1 MPNPGSPF
9 AVDGTVDFSGG
20 VDSVKTR
27 TIASEANPNG
37 LRRNQLSW
45 MCNCTVRDGG
55 ITQRAGIIKVGNVVE
70 GGDYL
75 FQGKFTYQPI
85 DGSDPYEIWSVTGR
99 ILRVN
104 LTDASAIDL
113 SAQFGLTNSTT
124 EPVAYFCQA
133 DQFLVIQS
141 GDNTTPPLFWDG
153 ATLRRSNGLTGI
165 SGGQPTSVW
174 NLNPA
179 SFWVV
184 PPVGGNV
191 LIPLNNEYLGANLD
205 VGTYGVIGTFTVIAH
220 TAAVPYSITIQTV
233 ASEYIGR
240 NIGPPGADVPFTVN
254 PAPIPANVNEIPPAT
269 AMAYYAG
276 RLWYARGR
284 VVSAGDIIYGESG
297 TLAYNFRDSIL
308 RVTENPLALEGD
320 GFEVASQD
328 GSVRAIKVGAA
339 IDASLGQGRLFLFT
353 SKAVYALQVPVSR
366 DDWISADGNNQP
378 LMTVVQLNNG
388 SVNDRGVVPVNGDLY
403 YQSLEPSIRSLDQSM
418 RFFSQPGNRSLSS
431 NEQRILQLNDRALMY
446 ACNGIYFNNRLLQTA
461 LPRETPSGIV
471 HDALVP
477 LDFVPISSFDQQR
490 TPNWEGHYNS
500 SPIYQVSTVE
510 VGGLE
515 RAYATAQGS
524 DGSLQLWEITQNE
537 RFDYSRVSSDGHRVE
552 WYFETPAYTWANTIG
567 ETEFKKLIGAELWV
581 DRLFGTVIFTMEYR
595 PDGVT
600 CWIPWITWQECSPKN
615 TAETVGLPDGY
626 PVDLTECYKATM
638 ILPKP
643 QPGCAPCNNARPS
656 NIGLQFQVK
665 LSIKG
670 FCRVRGIWLLAEPVL
685 RGAYQ
690 PKLVC

>member
-1 MPNPGSPF
+1 MPAPGSSF
-9 AVDGTVDFSGG
+9 AADGTVDFSGG

-27 TIASEANPNG
+27 TLASEANPNG
-37 LRRNQLSW
+37 LRRNQLAW
-45 MCNCTVRDGG
+45 MQNATVRDGG
-55 ITQRAGIIKVGNVVE
+55 VTQRAGWVKIATVIASS
-70 GGDYL
+70 DYR
-75 FQGKFTYQPI
+75 FQGKFTYQPT

-104 LTDASAIDL
+104 LSDGTLIDL
-113 SAQFGLTNSTT
+113 SALFGLTNSAT

-141 GDNTTPPLFWDG
+141 GDNSTLPLFWDG

-165 SGGQPTSVW
+165 VGGQPGANYT
-174 NLNPA
+174 LNFTGWSTIA
-179 SFWVV
+179 
-184 PPVGGNV
+184 PVGNTFNCPITIAGPLLGNQGTLGV
-191 LIPLNNEYLGANLD
+191 L
-205 VGTYGVIGTFTVIAH
+205 GTFEVTNAAAATFQLRTIA
-220 TAAVPYSITIQTV
+220 SN
-233 ASEYIGR
+233 YIGGR
-240 NIGPPGADVPFTVN
+240 LAPATIYPNYPFQVAPTPTPPNT
-254 PAPIPANVNEIPPAT
+254 NEIPAAT
-269 AMAYYAG
+269 AMAYYGG
-276 RLWYARGR
+276 RLWYAIGR

-328 GSVRAIKVGAA
+328 GNVRAIKVGAA
-339 IDASLGQGRLFLFT
+339 IDASLGQGRLFIFT
-353 SKAVYALQVPVSR
+353 RKAVYALQVPVSR
-366 DDWISADGNNQP
+366 DDWIAANSDNQP

-403 YQSLEPSIRSLDQSM
+403 YQSLEPSIRSLDQST

-431 NEQRILQLNDRALMY
+431 NEQRILQLNNRALMY
-446 ACNGIYFNNRLLQTA
+446 ACSGIYFSNRLLQTA
-461 LPRETPSGIV
+461 LPREVPQGIV

-477 LDFVPISSFDQQR
+477 LDFVPISSFDQNR
-490 TPNWEGHYNS
+490 TPNWEGHYEGL
-500 SPIYQVSTVE
+500 PIFQVSTVE

-515 RAYATAQGS
+515 RAYATVYGE
-524 DGSLQLWEITQNE
+524 DGSLQLWELTTND
-537 RFDYSRVSSDGHRVE
+537 RFDYSRVSSDGHRVN
-552 WYFETPAYTWANTIG
+552 WYLETPAYTWSQSIG

-595 PDGVT
+595 PDGT
-600 CWIPWITWQECSPKN
+600 SCWLPWITWQECSPKN

-626 PVDLTECYKATM
+626 PVDLNECYKATM

-643 QPGCAPCNNARPS
+643 QPDCAPCNNNRPA

-670 FCRVRGIWLLAEPVL
+670 FCRVRGIWLLAEPVP